1 MEKKKPKKKNQL
13 TSGNYRVQIYDY
25 TDAAGKK
32 HYKSFTAPTK
42 KEAWNKFKETG
53 EIKYYL
59 KYKGKD
65 VEL

>member
-1 MEKKKPKKKNQL
+1 M
-13 TSGNYRVQIYDY
+13 
-25 TDAAGKK
+25 
-32 HYKSFTAPTK
+32 TK
-42 KEAWNKFKETG
+42 KEARNKFKETG